1 MSPRRITIEESER
14 ERMLDVL
21 SRNAGFANP
30 AEWLRRAAEL
40 GFQEVPASPVR
51 SCPDCGH
58 RSSATVTRVLHY
70 STSIGLR
77 RCLRCSLVF
86 ANTRIDAGTTS
97 AHFETAYKDEEY
109 FASGREAVF
118 EQLAGLASDASPP
131 GGRVLDI
138 GGAKGHLLVKL
149 RAERPDLDL
158 VLTDVSGVACRDARE
173 RHGLFA
179 VEGGLSAI
187 EQLPGRFDVIV
198 LSDVLYYEPEL
209 ARLWRAIVERLEPT
223 GALVLRLPNRFW
235 LTVIVEGVRSMFR
248 SAKAK
253 RVSESAFL
261 FNPEHLYIFSR
272 DYLSRRLGSLGFVV
286 EFRPSALTRTRALRG
301 LQDAWLRAADAV
313 WRVSGGALTTT
324 PSMIVVARRPA

>member
-1 MSPRRITIEESER
+1 MSPRRITTEES

-40 GFQEVPASPVR
+40 GFEEVPASPVR
-51 SCPDCGH
+51 ACPDCGN

-86 ANTRIDAGTTS
+86 ANTRLDADTTS
-97 AHFETAYKDEEY
+97 EHFETAYKDEDY

-118 EQLAGLASDASPP
+118 EQVAGLASDACPA

-149 RAERPDLDL
+149 REERPDLDL
-158 VLTDVSGVACRDARE
+158 VLTDVSGIACRYARE

-179 VEGGLSAI
+179 VEGGLSAVD
-187 EQLPGRFDVIV
+187 QLHGRFDVIV

-209 ARLWRAIVERLEPT
+209 ARLWRTIVERLEPT
-223 GALVLRLPNRFW
+223 GTVVLRLPNHYW
-235 LTVIVEGVRSMFR
+235 LTVIVEGVRAMFR
-248 SAKAK
+248 TAKAR

-272 DYLSRRLGSLGFVV
+272 AYLARRLRSLGFTV

-301 LQDAWLRAADAV
+301 LQDAWLRAADGI

-324 PSMIVVARRPA
+324 PSMVVVARRPG